1 MKQYIIIGL
10 LALFTTTLTAQDVF
24 KDALYTSEAVLK
36 YAEEIALSESQIT
49 KIKELYEQ
57 NTAEFKAL
65 KQELNTAQDSLKALL
80 KNTQVDESA
89 SLKKLERVNELERQ
103 IKYVRLQML
112 IRIKNEISEE
122 QQEKLEKALQKDDT
136 SWSFNTSDQ
145 KDTRIVIRGT
155 TSTIGVQPLYVVDG
169 IVVKDFHLKNG
180 QLDPDK
186 IESVNVLKG
195 QSAKALYGEDGK
207 NGVIKITT
215 KKGSKIKKKG

>member
-24 KDALYTSEAVLK
+24 KDALYTSETLLK

-207 NGVIKITT
+207 NGVIKLSLIH
-215 KKGSKIKKKG
+215 I

>member
-1 MKQYIIIGL
+1 
-10 LALFTTTLTAQDVF
+10 
-24 KDALYTSEAVLK
+24 
-36 YAEEIALSESQIT
+36 
-49 KIKELYEQ
+49 
-57 NTAEFKAL
+57 
-65 KQELNTAQDSLKALL
+65 
-80 KNTQVDESA
+80 
-89 SLKKLERVNELERQ
+89 
-103 IKYVRLQML
+103 ML